1 MTARGEAYPKAF
13 LPNKEG
19 YKFIAVLNDGS
30 EHVVSIAKNTHGC
43 HYIVSEIEYK
53 DIKHWRRIEEH
64 TK

>member
-1 MTARGEAYPKAF
+1 MTANTYSKAS

-43 HYIVSEIEYK
+43 HYIVSEISYAN
-53 DIKHWRRIEEH
+53 IKHWRRIE
-64 TK
+64 